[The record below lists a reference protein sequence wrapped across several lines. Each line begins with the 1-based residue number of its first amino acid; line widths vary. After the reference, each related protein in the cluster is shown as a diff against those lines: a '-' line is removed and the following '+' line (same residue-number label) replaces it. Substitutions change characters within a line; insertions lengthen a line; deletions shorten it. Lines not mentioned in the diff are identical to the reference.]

1 MKSVARLSSEE
12 VDRLVNQTAEILDL
26 AKRIG
31 THQYHCDKVVEQ
43 LRSLHVDR
51 QIDGFRTRLPIIPV

>member
-1 MKSVARLSSEE
+1 VKSVARLSSEE

-43 LRSLHVDR
+43 LRTLHVDR
-51 QIDGFRTRLPIIPV
+51 DFA